1 MRSIRGLAL
10 LGTFLCGISGSSAFA
25 QQELVNPAENCDTET
40 LQKMAP
46 ADTTVA
52 FAARE
57 GDDLCRVVGYVT
69 TQNPGPNKV
78 LFTLGLPS
86 RFTGRY
92 VYVGVGGAAGNLPQ
106 LRPELLAKGYA
117 VGGSDGGSGSKNW
130 SDFSFRSD
138 PGRQADFLGRG
149 VHVVAKATQDITR
162 AYYNRPKIFRYISG
176 CSGGGQM
183 GLTNALRFGAE
194 NFDGFVIGATPL
206 IGKTVYGINAF
217 RLAQHLQNHPEAW
230 ISPDQLKQVDA
241 AILAAYDESDGAK
254 DGIIADQRNIAK
266 FDENILRQ
274 AGLTPAQIAMFN
286 MIRTPQPLPRAGGGT
301 MVQPGY
307 PITDVEYWAKYFFGS
322 SPPPWPNTQSNSASY
337 VMMKGAPYFHVM
349 ADTNTRVLEPGTDY
363 AKLKLERL
371 ARIAN
376 EMMGKHPYIPDS
388 TAALNKF
395 AGSGGRIIIYHG
407 VDDEA
412 MSYLENVKNHQELVK
427 EHPDADKWLRLYVMP
442 GLRHCRGGPGTSN
455 SEEPLIEAV
464 ANWVEKG
471 QAPQE
476 VIARRETI
484 AKGYERNFLLC
495 PEPRRAFLKAPGAD
509 ATKAE
514 NWECRDAG
522 REE

>member
-1 MRSIRGLAL
+1 MTSIRTLAV
-10 LGTFLCGISGSSAFA
+10 LGTLLCGVSSIPALA
-25 QQELVNPAENCDTET
+25 QQVPVNPAENCDTET
-40 LQKMAP
+40 VQKMAP

-57 GDDLCRVVGYVT
+57 GDNLCRVVGYVT
-69 TQNPGPNKV
+69 TRNPGPNKV

-86 RFTGRY
+86 RFSGRY
-92 VYVGVGGAAGNLPQ
+92 VYLGVGGAAGNLPH

-117 VGGSDGGSGSKNW
+117 LGGSDGGSGSKNW

-138 PGRQADFLGRG
+138 AGRQADFLGRG

-162 AYYNRPKIFRYISG
+162 AYYNRPKIYRYISG

-183 GLTNALRFGAE
+183 GMTNALRFAGE

-206 IGKTVYGINAF
+206 IGKTVYGMNAF
-217 RLAQHLQNHPEAW
+217 RLAQYLQNHPEAW
-230 ISPDQLKQVDA
+230 ISPAQLKTIDA

-266 FDENILRQ
+266 FDEDILHQ
-274 AGLTPAQIAMFN
+274 AGLTPAQITMFN
-286 MIRTPQPLPRAGGGT
+286 MIRTPQALPAAGGKT

-307 PITDVEYWAKYFFGS
+307 PITDVEYWAKYIFGS
-322 SPPPWPNTQSNSASY
+322 APPPWPNTQDHSASY

-349 ADTNTRVLEPGTDY
+349 ADTNTRVLEPDVDY
-363 AKLKLERL
+363 SKLKPAEL

-376 EMMGKHPYIPDS
+376 EMMGQHPYIPDS
-388 TAALNKF
+388 NASFRKF
-395 AGSGGRIIIYHG
+395 AASGARMIIYHG

-412 MSYLENVKNHQELVK
+412 MSYLEDVKNHEELVK
-427 EHPDADKWLRLYVMP
+427 EHPDADRWLRMYIMP
-442 GLRHCRGGPGTSN
+442 GLRHCRGGPGTTN

-471 QAPQE
+471 QAPEE
-476 VIARRETI
+476 VVARRETLK
-484 AKGYERNFLLC
+484 KGYERDFLLC
-495 PEPRRAFLKAPGAD
+495 PEPKRAFLKTPGAD

-514 NWECRDAG
+514 NWECRAST
-522 REE
+522 